1 MWRNEQHTLICIPWS
16 MDLTC
21 PERMTFPEDVEAFL
35 ELCPCDIQANLRK
48 MKLKKVRKYMERMQQ
63 PSKEVT
69 HKEEAELHVAVAV
82 QEEDEEEEAAPE
94 RQQRKSGIKRRLPK
108 LTSSD
113 APKKKKAKMLCASSS
128 DTVPRHCLAAH
139 QAQATMQL
147 QASQDMVTNGVG
159 SLKQTWQQVVQRR
172 YKQQS
177 QAERNRY
184 LDGRTSGAIHALSN
198 GNKTV

>member
-1 MWRNEQHTLICIPWS
+1 
-16 MDLTC
+16 
-21 PERMTFPEDVEAFL
+21 
-35 ELCPCDIQANLRK
+35 
-48 MKLKKVRKYMERMQQ
+48 MERMK
-63 PSKEVT
+63 PSTEVT
-69 HKEEAELHVAVAV
+69 HKEAELHVAVAV
-82 QEEDEEEEAAPE
+82 QEDEEEEEEAAPE
-94 RQQRKSGIKRRLPK
+94 RQQRNSGNKRRLPK

-147 QASQDMVTNGVG
+147 QASQDMVTNGIG

-177 QAERNRY
+177 QAERDRF

-198 GNKTV
+198 GNNVDLR